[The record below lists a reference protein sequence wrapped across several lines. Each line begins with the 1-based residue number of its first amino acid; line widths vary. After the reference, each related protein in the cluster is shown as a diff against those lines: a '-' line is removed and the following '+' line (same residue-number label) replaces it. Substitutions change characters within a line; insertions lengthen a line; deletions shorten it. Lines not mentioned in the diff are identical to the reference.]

1 MLAVSTFRTITS
13 VLLLG
18 GMVDATSVFERPHI
32 RLNLVIED
40 KTCVDANSLHATFA
54 CADFLTRGT
63 GWNLYGSSGK
73 FPYRMSFSSFTNTEH
88 IQEMKTNL

>member
-18 GMVDATSVFERPHI
+18 GMVVATSVFERSHI

-54 CADFLTRGT
+54 CADFETRGN

-73 FPYRMSFSSFTNTEH
+73 FPYRISCFFFY
-88 IQEMKTNL
+88 